1 MKKKCCPKYEIE
13 AGDEVV
19 YLFDAINKEYKPI
32 NGSTFTFEQRT
43 VPPGKTEIKA
53 ILTTSEGKVFQ
64 TPYRIEEID
73 EFGDYAVQDEL
84 FDIVNLS
91 STQPGTYNVPGV
103 GAVTYDRGN
112 SLAYNFFTIYDPN
125 DPFYDDDDE
134 GEDEPENEIFIGP
147 NTGSAPETFSDEDG
161 NFEIVIPSID
171 DNPCIGFLFIG
182 ESTYVPDNIKYG
194 EPEIV
199 PLIASDDLS
208 QKEYEYYVKELGFK
222 PPEKFTPAEQEAVK
236 TRLMEDYPEMSID
249 CINSALGIE
258 SEENDS
264 LLTQPSTVP
273 TSSQM
278 INITGQVVGEV
289 PDDNSNVSTQGV
301 YNATVYTSDNFGDK
315 PTQTSVKT
323 KSDPEGNFQMTV
335 PDNTKFISA
344 RIKSAAS
351 NATPDSFL
359 VDSVDF
365 NFVQTSYLLQLKL
378 QQTDPVRIVSPSKKS
393 TLKPKPPTLLV
404 TAEGYESM
412 ELIPYK
418 GDGTPKPDIG
428 DIELTPINKSLENDK
443 ISNSQLDEETIKS
456 MSSSKKT
463 ADHFIQKRLFQAIQN
478 LKNTLIPIILGLL
491 AKFGITKAQELLG
504 KTKEQ
509 IQEAIQNR
517 TYCPPQDQIQIII
530 RKKNQIVKG
539 LNNTL
544 KIIDSTTKALGIVGG
559 ILTAVQ
565 ISLNLVSVIPVP
577 TPPAVPVTITKI
589 EKIIAKLKAGNA
601 GLLAI
606 LVLLRQTII
615 LVIELLSL
623 LDKLI
628 QNCVPDDESEQEEI
642 NAELLA
648 LVEEQAANNSPVV
661 TIVNGFTMGIET
673 ENTTEPLKRKR
684 ATATNADGVVMLRGE
699 FSFSS
704 IEQILIDE
712 LVFYIQVNN
721 LKAD

>member
-1 MKKKCCPKYEIE
+1 MEKKCCPKYEIE
-13 AGDEVV
+13 AGNEVV

-53 ILTTSEGKVFQ
+53 ILTTSEGKIFQ

-73 EFGDYAVQDEL
+73 EFGEYAVQDEL
-84 FDIVNLS
+84 FDIVNLG
-91 STQPGTYNVPGV
+91 STQPGVYEVPGV
-103 GAVTYDRGN
+103 GTVSYDRGD
-112 SLAYNFFTIYDPN
+112 SLVYSFITIYDPN
-125 DPFYDDDDE
+125 DPFYDDDE
-134 GEDEPENEIFIGP
+134 YEDEPEEQILIGP

-161 NFEIVIPSID
+161 NFEIIIPSID
-171 DNPCIGFLFIG
+171 DDPCIAFLFIG
-182 ESTYVPDNIKYG
+182 GSTYVPDNIKYG

-199 PLIASDDLS
+199 PLIAGELG
-208 QKEYEYYVKELGFK
+208 QYELDYYVKELGFK

-236 TRLMEDYPEMSID
+236 IRLMEDYPEMSID

-258 SEENDS
+258 SEENNS
-264 LLTQPSTVP
+264 LLTKPSTVP

-278 INITGQVVGEV
+278 INITGQVVGEI
-289 PDDNSNVSTQGV
+289 PDNNSNVSTQGV
-301 YNATVYTSDNFGDK
+301 YNATVFTSDEFGGK
-315 PTQTSVKT
+315 PTQTSVRT
-323 KSDPEGNFQMTV
+323 KSDTEGNFQITV

-344 RIKSAAS
+344 RIKSDAS

-378 QQTDPVRIVSPSKKS
+378 QQTDPVKITIPSKTS
-393 TLKPKPPTLLV
+393 TLKPKPPTLLI

-428 DIELTPINKSLENDK
+428 DIELTPIKKSLENDK
-443 ISNSQLDEETIKS
+443 ITASQLDEATIKS

-463 ADHFIQKRLFQAIQN
+463 ADYYITKRLFKTVQN
-478 LKNTLIPIILGLL
+478 LKNVLIPIVLGLL

-504 KTKEQ
+504 KTKEE
-509 IQEAIQNR
+509 IREAIQNR
-517 TYCPPQDQIQIII
+517 TYCPPQDQIKIII
-530 RKKNQIVKG
+530 QKKNRVVKG

-544 KIIDSTTKALGIVGG
+544 KIIDVTTTALGIVGG
-559 ILTAVQ
+559 LLTGLQ
-565 ISLNLVSVIPVP
+565 IAINLVAVIPIPMPPIVP
-577 TPPAVPVTITKI
+577 IAIPKL
-589 EKIIAKLKAGNA
+589 EKVIAKLKAGNA

-606 LVLLRQTII
+606 LVLLRQTLSLI
-615 LVIELLSL
+615 IELLGL
-623 LDKLI
+623 LDMLI
-628 QNCVPDDESEQEEI
+628 QNCVPDNELEQEEI
-642 NAELLA
+642 NAEILA
-648 LVEEQAANNSPVV
+648 LIEEQAANNSPII

-712 LVFYIQVNN
+712 LVFYIQVND

>member
-1 MKKKCCPKYEIE
+1 MSLIPTYRYSDGTTITFSPGPASSYFPEIIYGKNYPPGDPNPEIE
-13 AGDEVV
+13 KGEG
-19 YLFDAINKEYKPI
+19 YTGPSSRGFDLMAQEMITEY
-32 NGSTFTFEQRT
+32 N
-43 VPPGKTEIKA
+43 
-53 ILTTSEGKVFQ
+53 
-64 TPYRIEEID
+64 
-73 EFGDYAVQDEL
+73 DEL
-84 FDIVNLS
+84 EFLS
-91 STQPGTYNVPGV
+91 SPPVTLISKENQEVDGNGVPLDDMMGTPPNE
-103 GAVTYDRGN
+103 VT
-112 SLAYNFFTIYDPN
+112 IDP
-125 DPFYDDDDE
+125 
-134 GEDEPENEIFIGP
+134 
-147 NTGSAPETFSDEDG
+147 TGSAPETFSDDEG
-161 NFEIVIPSID
+161 NFEIIIPSID
-171 DNPCIGFLFIG
+171 DDPCIGFLFIG
-182 ESTYVPDNIKYG
+182 GSTYVPNNIKYG

-199 PLIASDDLS
+199 PLIAGELG
-208 QKEYEYYVKELGFK
+208 QYELDYYVKELGFK

-236 TRLMEDYPEMSID
+236 IRLMEDYPEMSID
-249 CINSALGIE
+249 CLNSALGIE

-264 LLTQPSTVP
+264 LLTKPSTVP

-278 INITGQVVGEV
+278 INITGQVVGEI
-289 PDDNSNVSTQGV
+289 PDNNSNVSTQGV
-301 YNATVYTSDNFGDK
+301 YNATVYSSDNFGDK
-315 PTQTSVKT
+315 PTQTSVRT
-323 KSDPEGNFQMTV
+323 KSDTEGNFQMTV

-344 RIKSAAS
+344 RIKSDAS

-378 QQTDPVRIVSPSKKS
+378 QQTDPVRIITPSKNS
-393 TLKPKPPTLLV
+393 TLKPKPPTLLI

-443 ISNSQLDEETIKS
+443 ITASQLDEATIKA
-456 MSSSKKT
+456 MSSSKK
-463 ADHFIQKRLFQAIQN
+463 DFSYFLQKRLFKAVQN
-478 LKNTLIPIILGLL
+478 LKNSLIPIVLGLL

-504 KTKEQ
+504 KSKEE
-509 IQEAIQNR
+509 IREAIQNR
-517 TYCPPQDQIQIII
+517 TYCPSQSEIQKII
-530 RKKNQIVKG
+530 RKKNKLVKG
-539 LNNTL
+539 LNNSL
-544 KIIDSTTKALGIVGG
+544 KIIDVTTKALGITGG
-559 ILTAVQ
+559 LITIAQLSYNGLAF
-565 ISLNLVSVIPVP
+565 IPLP
-577 TPPAVPVTITKI
+577 IPPAVPIALNAI
-589 EKIIAKLKAGNA
+589 EKAIAKLKAGNA

-606 LVLLRQTII
+606 LVLLRQTIA
-615 LVIELLSL
+615 LVIELLNL
-623 LDKLI
+623 LDMLI
-628 QNCVPDDESEQEEI
+628 QNCVPDDELEQEEI

-712 LVFYIQVNN
+712 LVFYIQVND

>member
-1 MKKKCCPKYEIE
+1 MSLIPTYRYSDGTIITFSPGPASSYFPEIIYGKNYPPGDPNPEIE
-13 AGDEVV
+13 KGDG
-19 YLFDAINKEYKPI
+19 YTGPSSRGFDSMAQEMITEY
-32 NGSTFTFEQRT
+32 N
-43 VPPGKTEIKA
+43 
-53 ILTTSEGKVFQ
+53 
-64 TPYRIEEID
+64 
-73 EFGDYAVQDEL
+73 DEL
-84 FDIVNLS
+84 EFLS
-91 STQPGTYNVPGV
+91 SPPVTLISKENQEVDGNGVPLDDMMGTPPNE
-103 GAVTYDRGN
+103 VT
-112 SLAYNFFTIYDPN
+112 IDP
-125 DPFYDDDDE
+125 
-134 GEDEPENEIFIGP
+134 
-147 NTGSAPETFSDEDG
+147 TGSAPETFSDDEG
-161 NFEIVIPSID
+161 NFEIIIPSID
-171 DNPCIGFLFIG
+171 DDPCIGFLFIG
-182 ESTYVPDNIKYG
+182 EYTYVPDNIKYG

-199 PLIASDDLS
+199 PLIAGELG
-208 QKEYEYYVKELGFK
+208 QYELEYYVKELGFK

-264 LLTQPSTVP
+264 LLTQPTTVP
-273 TSSQM
+273 ISSQM
-278 INITGQVVGEV
+278 INITGQVVGETQNYTSLEISQWV
-289 PDDNSNVSTQGV
+289 AAGTDLPPDLFKGIYNVTI
-301 YNATVYTSDNFGDK
+301 YTSDNFGDK
-315 PTQTSVKT
+315 PTQTSVRT
-323 KSDPEGNFQMTV
+323 KSDTEGNFQMTV

-344 RIKSAAS
+344 RIKSDAS
-351 NATPDSFL
+351 NSTPDSFL

-365 NFVQTSYLLQLKL
+365 NLEKTSYFLQLKL
-378 QQTDPVRIVSPSKKS
+378 QQTDPVRIVSPSKKT

-443 ISNSQLDEETIKS
+443 ISTSQLDEETIKS

-565 ISLNLVSVIPVP
+565 ISLNLVSIIPVP

-628 QNCVPDDESEQEEI
+628 QNCVPDDELEQEEI

-712 LVFYIQVNN
+712 LVFYIQVND